1 MIEPETIK
9 LTAKPVSRPFFNC
22 TILGDTSIPFVE
34 PNVRPE
40 REIQDIEGCI
50 QNSKSSGIGCGDAAL
65 MCLQSIT
72 IVGAFC
78 VCKNTAL
85 INSNQYGF
93 VVDSGKVV
101 FLKPGWHYVGYPFMD
116 KILRYDINSDYIKVN
131 NFQLIRINQNEIGFG
146 INNTDLEVLLPG
158 THIRTN
164 GAYVYKSRYT
174 LDEDIT
180 EGPIKILTVKTGT
193 VVVCYNKGVAEILQ
207 QGRYA
212 VNSNGFMIANTL
224 DITHQN
230 FKFSRHKVL
239 LEGGINMH
247 VSGLLTYQIIDV
259 AKLIKNVDFNSVQKF
274 LEHIVE
280 ADLTKVFSTIY
291 FEQIASSNYNEMIG
305 LDENVG
311 ETRLYIY
318 ETIMKMI
325 RPQAD
330 QWGMKIISFQL
341 ESIELA
347 DKAYASDYE
356 NATLQIAKSKAQ
368 LKANEAE
375 NLIKKRRAET
385 EAGIEQLKAEI
396 ERDVKLIQA
405 KAEADTTII
414 QADAQAEA
422 IRKEGRAKAEAAD
435 LMRSNYGQEL
445 AKLGEKSKIAEGLKI
460 HTLVMGDTRDAKQR
474 LGQIGPKIG
483 QGYPDKNQ
491 KMNNGDDGNPL
502 YHQDL

>member
-1 MIEPETIK
+1 MIEPESIK
-9 LTAKPVSRPFFNC
+9 FTSKPVSHPFFNC
-22 TILGDTSIPFVE
+22 TTLGETPIPYVE
-34 PNVRPE
+34 PNVQPE
-40 REIQDIEGCI
+40 REIQDIESCI
-50 QNSKSSGIGCGDAAL
+50 QNSKSSGISCADATL
-65 MCLQSIT
+65 MCATSLT

-78 VCKNTAL
+78 VCKNTVL

-93 VVDSGKVV
+93 VVNSGKVV
-101 FLKPGWHYVGYPFMD
+101 FLKPGWHYVGKPLMTGIKRF
-116 KILRYDINSDYIKVN
+116 DISNNYIKVN
-131 NFQLIRINQNEIGFG
+131 NFQLIRVNQDEIGFG
-146 INNTDLEVLLPG
+146 INNTELEVLLPG

-164 GAYVYKSRYT
+164 GAYVFKGLYK

-193 VVVCYNKGVAEILQ
+193 VVVCYNRGIAEILQ

-212 VNSNGFMIANTL
+212 VNSNAFMIANTL

-230 FKFSRHKVL
+230 FKFSKHKVL

-247 VSGLLTYQIIDV
+247 VSGLLTYQIVDV
-259 AKLIKNVDFNSVQKF
+259 AKLIKNVDFKSVQKY

-291 FEQIASSNYNEMIG
+291 FEQIASTNYNEMIG
-305 LDENVG
+305 KDENVG

-325 RPQAD
+325 RPQAE
-330 QWGMKIISFQL
+330 QWGMKIINFQL

-396 ERDVKLIQA
+396 QRNVKLIEA
-405 KAEADTTII
+405 KADADATII
-414 QADAQAEA
+414 HAEAQAEA

-460 HTLVMGDTRDAKQR
+460 HTLVMGDTRDAKQKV
-474 LGQIGPKIG
+474 GQIGPKIG

-491 KMNNGDDGNPL
+491 KLNNGDDG
-502 YHQDL
+502 YHDY